1 MQNSYLHPTINTTS
15 FFKVQFCGDRIREV
29 RGPLHSIT
37 KLRLIQTEDAQ
48 QKVASKPPFS
58 GGFFIRP
65 SNLRILFANV
75 KREKKYYCDFY
86 ISI

>member
-37 KLRLIQTEDAQ
+37 KIKIETEGAKQ
-48 QKVASKPPFS
+48 ESCSEAT
-58 GGFFIRP
+58 
-65 SNLRILFANV
+65 LF
-75 KREKKYYCDFY
+75 RRYTF
-86 ISI
+86 